1 MSAAASS
8 SQSTHPQTT
17 TSQSEVWKA
26 AAENRGIDLTWE
38 ELHYVEKNTFLEFG
52 DQDDLEGQV
61 KTLRRSRSDSSLS
74 TGNGSRRGSF
84 TPGLPSAASSAPYP
98 ASQPRWYHGCYMKYR
113 LGACNEPSCA
123 HLHDLDGKET
133 ACFIAWTER
142 ENHVVFRSDRSDSS
156 VGPGAGYGDS
166 RDLGDDSEVSSDD
179 NAEEAQPDFSSH
191 QDSQPRTTAYH
202 DLAQQLREKFKD
214 CDDDALVAYLPRDS
228 AGQPTSIGSTLH
240 ESTKCKP
247 CRYKVTSLPCADGI
261 RCLYC
266 HMDHCLC
273 PAVRSA
279 GNAQQ
284 PTADGGKPKVRPCKG
299 KRDRYRKHVS
309 RISEQIMADP
319 FSWSAEQ
326 MDIPPSIECNPEL
339 KRKFMARMALISEQ
353 ARTRGVHA
361 ASSSGAT
368 GTTMVPPISSGEAM
382 GAISS
387 DAMPATATDSDGQHL
402 SSATGPT
409 RPRKLISL

>member
-1 MSAAASS
+1 
-8 SQSTHPQTT
+8 
-17 TSQSEVWKA
+17 
-26 AAENRGIDLTWE
+26 
-38 ELHYVEKNTFLEFG
+38 
-52 DQDDLEGQV
+52 
-61 KTLRRSRSDSSLS
+61 
-74 TGNGSRRGSF
+74 
-84 TPGLPSAASSAPYP
+84 
-98 ASQPRWYHGCYMKYR
+98 MKYR

-142 ENHVVFRSDRSDSS
+142 ENHDVFCSERSDSS
-156 VGPGAGYGDS
+156 GGPGVGYRES
-166 RDLGDDSEVSSDD
+166 RDLGDDSKVSSDD
-179 NAEEAQPDFSSH
+179 DAEETQPDFSSCR
-191 QDSQPRTTAYH
+191 DCQPKTTAYH
-202 DLAQQLREKFKD
+202 DLAQHLREKFKN
-214 CDDDALVAYLPRDS
+214 CDDDALVACLPRDS
-228 AGQPTSIGSTLH
+228 AGQLTSIGSTLH
-240 ESTKCKP
+240 QSTKCKP
-247 CRYKVTSLPCADGI
+247 CRYKITSLPCADGL

-266 HMDHCLC
+266 HMDHSLC
-273 PAVRSA
+273 PAVGSA
-279 GNAQQ
+279 SSAQQ
-284 PTADGGKPKVRPCKG
+284 PTSDGGKPKVRPCKG
-299 KRDRYRKHVS
+299 KRDRYRKHVT

-319 FSWSAEQ
+319 FSWSAEK